1 MTRAYSA
8 RASARAAPAR
18 PQGGR
23 FAPPRAGAALDASRA
38 TVGPDTPVGE
48 KSTGRGSNSSSLGR
62 TRCFDRRR
70 KTLPEWPGCLS
81 PGCKIKGRTGPDRR
95 GIPRPAGDRTG
106 RMHGEEKMKTGLIG
120 LGLALAM
127 GLGSA
132 APAEELSL
140 AYFMGPKHPM
150 NRAVFTPFAEK
161 LAELSGGSLTVRQ
174 FPGGALNSVP
184 PKQYAILL
192 DGVADIIFTL
202 PGYTADVFPMTNVVS
217 LPGVCDSSVDCTEAL
232 LRARSVIEKE
242 YNAKLLAVW
251 ANAPPVLITRDKPVR
266 RLEDLAG
273 MKIRVASKTD
283 VPFVEAL
290 GASAVAQPVTVINQN
305 LANGVIDA
313 IAIGPSAIGSFKLH
327 EPGNY
332 ITTWFPGSGSAF
344 VLLMNRELWDSLSD
358 EQKGWVEAAA
368 DESLSLNG
376 GRFYDKAAERGMK
389 IAAEAGLEMI
399 ELSDAEKARW
409 NALIEP
415 VLEKIKQQKAGSMT
429 VGEIMAI
436 MKGE

>member
-1 MTRAYSA
+1 
-8 RASARAAPAR
+8 
-18 PQGGR
+18 
-23 FAPPRAGAALDASRA
+23 
-38 TVGPDTPVGE
+38 
-48 KSTGRGSNSSSLGR
+48 
-62 TRCFDRRR
+62 
-70 KTLPEWPGCLS
+70 
-81 PGCKIKGRTGPDRR
+81 
-95 GIPRPAGDRTG
+95 
-106 RMHGEEKMKTGLIG
+106 MHGEEKMKTGLIG

-327 EPGNY
+327 EPGRY